1 MSILTV
7 KLPDELSQSLQYAAK
22 RARRNKSDLVR
33 EALQQYLNKSNAGDA
48 TSALELAGDFVGRG
62 KGPGDLS
69 SNKRYLDD
77 LGQ

>member
-1 MSILTV
+1 MNTTTV
-7 KLPDELSQSLQYAAK
+7 KLPDELSKRPEQAAK

-33 EALQQYLNKSNAGDA
+33 EAPQQYLKKDTTDHKA
-48 TSALELAGDFVGRG
+48 SALDLASDLVGQG

-69 SNKRYLDD
+69 NNKGYLDD